1 MPRHFE
7 DYQVGDEVITPART
21 IFEADVVNFFYLSG
35 DQNESHSNLEFSR
48 QRGQQ
53 GPSVQWN
60 LVFTLVAGLLSRSAF
75 YNASGPIL
83 PHERAKKSAWGPDM
97 PPVRV
102 LSPGTGVGL
111 ESAVGYRGFH
121 FVNLRPVKVGDTLHA
136 HCRVGDKFELANGKA
151 VIRRDVRVFNQR
163 DELVQEGWHEMESP
177 RRPGGSA

>member
-1 MPRHFE
+1 MARYFE
-7 DYQVGDEVITPART
+7 DYEAGDEVVTPART

-35 DQNESHSNLEFSR
+35 DQNEAHSNLEVSR
-48 QRGQQ
+48 QRGLE

-97 PPVRV
+97 PRSQVT
-102 LSPGTGVGL
+102 SDGSGL
-111 ESAVGYRGFH
+111 PADSKVGYRGFH
-121 FVNLRPVKVGDTLHA
+121 FINLRPVKVGDTLRA
-136 HCRVGDKFELANGKA
+136 HVRVGAKLELSSVKA
-151 VIRRDVRVFNQR
+151 AMRRDIRVFNQR

-177 RRPGGSA
+177 RRPR